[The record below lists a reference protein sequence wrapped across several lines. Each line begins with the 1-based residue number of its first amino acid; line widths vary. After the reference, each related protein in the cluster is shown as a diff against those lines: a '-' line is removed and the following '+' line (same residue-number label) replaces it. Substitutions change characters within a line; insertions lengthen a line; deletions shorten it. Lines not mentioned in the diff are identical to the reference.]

1 MIPPLRIALSGGAM
15 FGIAHIGVLE
25 VFQER
30 GYLKCV
36 REYIGISAGAFMSFC
51 LCIGYTLS
59 ELRALITVF
68 NFTQIQ
74 NFEPEIMF
82 EFIESYGIDN
92 GANLEKLLGIL
103 LRAKGLSAEITFQE
117 FTEKFPGRPALRILA
132 TEISRCSLKEFRL
145 KETPGVSL
153 KFAVRASTSIPL
165 VFTPVK
171 DLSGSVFVD
180 GGIITSFP
188 FHILSD
194 EERAETIGIIF
205 HMNKSNPVK
214 ITNILEYFKQLYES
228 AYYHEKERVYKK
240 WSHRI
245 IVVRPFDL
253 SPMNF
258 NATSEE
264 KEALME
270 VGRRSAE
277 EFLTAAHAKPT
288 RRYSLP

>member
-1 MIPPLRIALSGGAM
+1 M

-30 GYLKCV
+30 GHLRCV
-36 REYIGISAGAFMSFC
+36 REYIGISAGAFISFC
-51 LCIGYTLS
+51 ICIGYTLS

-68 NFTQIQ
+68 NFSQLQ
-74 NFEPEIMF
+74 NFEPEIIF

-117 FTEKFPGRPALRILA
+117 FTEKFPGKPALRIFA
-132 TEISRCSLKEFRL
+132 TEISRCSLKEFSQ
-145 KETPGVSL
+145 KKTPGVSL

-165 VFTPVK
+165 VFIPVE

-180 GGIITSFP
+180 GGIITSSP
-188 FHILSD
+188 FNILSD
-194 EERAETIGIIF
+194 EEKAETIGITF
-205 HMNKSNPVK
+205 YKNKSNPVK

-228 AYYHEKERVYKK
+228 AYYHQKERVYRK

-245 IVVRPFDL
+245 IIVRPLDF

-264 KEALME
+264 KEILMDL
-270 VGRRSAE
+270 GRRSAE
-277 EFLTAAHAKPT
+277 EFCRERSPKPE